1 MTHRLSRL
9 LSLLLLAATGL
20 SSLSASGLPL
30 PTVLKPIDPVETDGG
45 LIAGKVL
52 DSGVRAWLGVPFA
65 QAPVRDLRWRPP
77 QRLTW
82 SGVFNADRFAPQ
94 CIQPLRGSNI
104 NHYFGHE
111 ATSEDCLCLNIW
123 APADSGAGDD
133 LPVIVWI
140 YGGGFTI
147 GSAAMRN
154 YAGENLAKKGAVYI
168 SISYRVGALGFLAH
182 PELTAESPQHASGNY
197 GFLDQVAALEWI
209 QRNVGKFGG
218 DPGRV
223 TIMGQSAGSASV
235 ASLQVSPI
243 AKGLFHRIVGMSGSS
258 VVGRF
263 RSTLKEAEQT
273 GLQYEEAFGVDSI
286 EALRHISA
294 DKILAQQQDCQLGCS
309 GSIRVGPTIDG
320 YFMMDEPSEVFARG
334 EQIDVPIMVGFTR
347 DEGFSAIGGAQTLDQ
362 YRGFLQEAYGD
373 KADELL
379 RLYPASSDA
388 EARRAARDVARDSTL
403 GLSMFVWAELQTG
416 HGDEPAFSYLFERV
430 HPYTQGIKFPDH
442 DPATVGA
449 YHTADVPYWLQTL
462 DSLNIYRETR
472 TYTDYD
478 RRLSDLMSDAI
489 VAFAA
494 EGDPTTEALK
504 WPKFS
509 PQNPQLVELGQD
521 TDKLLEIKPWPN
533 AEKLQ
538 FFRENEAR
546 PINSANIRRDP
557 RD

>member
-1 MTHRLSRL
+1 MTHNPSRL
-9 LSLLLLAATGL
+9 LPGVILAATAFL
-20 SSLSASGLPL
+20 SFPASGLPL
-30 PTVLKPIDPVETDGG
+30 PTVTKPIDPVETDGG

-52 DSGVRAWLGVPFA
+52 DSGVRAWFGVPYA
-65 QAPVRDLRWRPP
+65 QAPVRDLRWRGP
-77 QRLTW
+77 QRLSW

-111 ATSEDCLCLNIW
+111 ATSEDCLYLNIW

-133 LPVIVWI
+133 RPVIVWI

-168 SISYRVGALGFLAH
+168 SIAYRVGALGFLAH

-209 QRNVGKFGG
+209 QRNIRKFGG
-218 DPGRV
+218 DPERV
-223 TIMGQSAGSASV
+223 TIMGQSAGSASTS
-235 ASLQVSPI
+235 SLQVSPI
-243 AKGLFHRIVGMSGSS
+243 ARGLFHRIVGMSGSS
-258 VVGRF
+258 VVDRF

-273 GLQYEEAFGVDSI
+273 GLQYEEALGVDSI
-286 EALRHISA
+286 AALRHISA
-294 DKILAQQQDCQLGCS
+294 DKILAQQQDCQLGCA
-309 GSIRVGPTIDG
+309 GTIRVGPTIDG
-320 YFMMDEPSEVFARG
+320 YFMSDEPSKVFARG

-347 DEGFSAIGGAQTLDQ
+347 DEGFSAIGGARTLDQ
-362 YRGFLQEAYGD
+362 YQGFLQEAYGD
-373 KADELL
+373 KAEELF
-379 RLYPASSDA
+379 RLYPATTDA

-403 GLSMFVWAELQTG
+403 GLSMYVWAELQTA
-416 HGDEPAFSYLFERV
+416 HGDAPAFSYQFARV
-430 HPYTQGIKFPDH
+430 HPYTEGVKFADH

-462 DSLNIYRETR
+462 DSLNLYRETR

-489 VAFAA
+489 VAFA
-494 EGDPTTEALK
+494 EKGDPSTEDLG
-504 WPKFS
+504 WPQFS
-509 PQNPQLVELGQD
+509 SRNPQLVQLGLE
-521 TDKLLEIKPWPN
+521 TDKLFQVRPWPN

-538 FFRENEAR
+538 FFKDNVAK
-546 PINSANIRRDP
+546 PISSANVRRDP

>member
-1 MTHRLSRL
+1 MTHRLSRF

-20 SSLSASGLPL
+20 ATLSASGLPL
-30 PTVLKPIDPVETDGG
+30 QTVTKAIDAVETDGG

-52 DSGVRAWLGVPFA
+52 DSGVRAWFGVPFA

-77 QRLTW
+77 QRLSW

-111 ATSEDCLCLNIW
+111 ATSEDCLYLNIW

-154 YAGENLAKKGAVYI
+154 YAGEGLAKKGAVYVTVG
-168 SISYRVGALGFLAH
+168 YRVGALGFLAH

-197 GFLDQVAALEWI
+197 GFLDQVAALEWL
-209 QRNVGKFGG
+209 QRNVEKFGG
-218 DPGRV
+218 DPDRV

-235 ASLQVSPI
+235 SSLQVSPI

-258 VVGRF
+258 VVDRF

-273 GLQYEEAFGVDSI
+273 GLQYEEALGVDSI
-286 EALRHISA
+286 EALRHVSA

-309 GSIRVGPTIDG
+309 GTIRVGPTVDG
-320 YFMMDEPSEVFARG
+320 YFMKDEPSEVFARG
-334 EQIDVPIMVGFTR
+334 AQIDVPIMVGFTR
-347 DEGFSAIGGAQTLDQ
+347 DEGFSAIGGAQTVEQ
-362 YRGFLQEAYGD
+362 YRGFLQEAYGV
-373 KADELL
+373 KAEELF
-379 RLYPASSDA
+379 RLYPASTDA

-403 GLSMFVWAELQTG
+403 GLSMFVWAELQTEQ
-416 HGDEPAFSYLFERV
+416 GDEPAFSYLFARV
-430 HPYTQGIKFPDH
+430 HPYTQGVKFADH
-442 DPATVGA
+442 NPATVGA

-462 DSLNIYRETR
+462 DSLNIFRETR
-472 TYTDYD
+472 TYTNFD
-478 RRLSDLMSDAI
+478 RQLSDLMSDAI

-494 EGDPTTEALK
+494 RGNPTTETLQ
-504 WPKFS
+504 WPEFS
-509 PQNPQLVELGQD
+509 PQHPQLVELGLEAG
-521 TDKLLEIKPWPN
+521 KLFEIKPWPN

-538 FFRENEAR
+538 FFRENEAK
-546 PINSANIRRDP
+546 PISSANIRRDP